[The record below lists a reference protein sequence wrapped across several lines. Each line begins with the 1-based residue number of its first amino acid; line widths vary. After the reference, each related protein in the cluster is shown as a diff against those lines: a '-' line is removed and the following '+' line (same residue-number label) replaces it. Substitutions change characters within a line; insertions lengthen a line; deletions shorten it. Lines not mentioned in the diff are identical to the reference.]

1 MNKLFRWLLGIA
13 AIVGIVY
20 YSIIKFIVPGY
31 LAQIPPLV
39 SNLAKDY
46 ITGSIDIARV
56 EWNGAL
62 ELSVFDVQV
71 KDKKQQL
78 IADLP
83 NVKLHIS
90 PWHAL
95 FNTNKALDRVS
106 LEKPTIYLTLNKTE
120 QWNVQDFLKPS
131 DSDETPFY
139 GILDIANGHIVTK
152 TPYGEWDFGLN
163 GSVDGGGNPKF
174 AIDAKL
180 LHDEDALELK
190 GLIDMKAVGS
200 LTVKSDHFALTAFAP
215 LAEEFGK
222 VKNFQGAVADVNL
235 LWTGK
240 KKSG

>member
-1 MNKLFRWLLGIA
+1 M
-13 AIVGIVY
+13 
-20 YSIIKFIVPGY
+20 
-31 LAQIPPLV
+31 
-39 SNLAKDY
+39 
-46 ITGSIDIARV
+46 
-56 EWNGAL
+56 
-62 ELSVFDVQV
+62 

-235 LWTGK
+235 LWTNSGEDIAMSGTVVLEKLTGVAVYGDEEFPVGIDGK
-240 KKSG
+240 VAFNDKPLNQTNFY

>member
-1 MNKLFRWLLGIA
+1 M
-13 AIVGIVY
+13 
-20 YSIIKFIVPGY
+20 
-31 LAQIPPLV
+31 
-39 SNLAKDY
+39 
-46 ITGSIDIARV
+46 
-56 EWNGAL
+56 
-62 ELSVFDVQV
+62 QV

-180 LHDEDALELK
+180 LHDEDDLELK

-235 LWTGK
+235 LWTN
-240 KKSG
+240 SGEDIAMSGPLFWKN

>member
-95 FNTNKALDRVS
+95 L
-106 LEKPTIYLTLNKTE
+106 I
-120 QWNVQDFLKPS
+120 Q
-131 DSDETPFY
+131 
-139 GILDIANGHIVTK
+139 I
-152 TPYGEWDFGLN
+152 
-163 GSVDGGGNPKF
+163 
-174 AIDAKL
+174 KL
-180 LHDEDALELK
+180 
-190 GLIDMKAVGS
+190 
-200 LTVKSDHFALTAFAP
+200 
-215 LAEEFGK
+215 
-222 VKNFQGAVADVNL
+222 
-235 LWTGK
+235 
-240 KKSG
+240 